1 MLAFDFYFLWC
12 LIIFCIIRGGG
23 GMFIECFNNVYVIC
37 VFCPYNSI
45 ICCIYYYAYGPHG
58 RTESFC

>member
-1 MLAFDFYFLWC
+1 
-12 LIIFCIIRGGG
+12 
-23 GMFIECFNNVYVIC
+23 MFIECFNNVYVIC